1 MIRRSL
7 IKGRSRWTLAQ
18 PSEDRVRELTAR
30 LRVPPA
36 VARVLAVRVPHGD
49 PSALLRNDLEDLSCP
64 FALAGIERALE
75 RLLRALERN
84 EKIFIHGDFDVDGLS
99 SAALLYRALRRLG
112 ARHLK
117 VEIEDR
123 ERGHGLNPGVVRQIL
138 AQGFTLLITTD
149 CGISDVEN
157 VRTLQESGVD
167 VLITD
172 HHHPPEELPPAYAII
187 NPRQSDCEYG
197 NADLAA
203 VGVIYQVV
211 SALFERLGLGKEAA
225 HDYLDLVMLGT
236 VGDLVP
242 LVRNGC
248 AENRILVKAGLDL
261 LAQGRGTLGL
271 RVLLERLGLRPERLT
286 AGEMSYIV
294 IPKLNAANRV
304 GDPRVAFLL
313 LSTEDP
319 LKAEYW
325 ATTLIEYN
333 TDRQTAQEELR
344 ARAEALIERE
354 IDLEH
359 EKILIL
365 SGPGW
370 NPGILG
376 LVASDLVEKYAL
388 PAILIS
394 EGEEGYAR
402 ASCRSIPEFNM
413 IEALTHHK
421 HLFERFGGHPMAA
434 GFSIRNERIPEL
446 KEALSAHA
454 RGILRD
460 YEGPTQTIDA
470 ELSPEE
476 ISLEL
481 HEELQRLG
489 PFGVGNR
496 EPRFLLRGAI
506 VAEARTVGNGS
517 RHLRLLIRAGPE
529 GPLLDAIGF
538 GLGSAIETIGLEE
551 RLDLVCKVGQ
561 TEWNG
566 RRCVRLELV
575 DVLEPLLPSS
585 APAASPS
592 RSSAS
597 TTSLLPAA
605 IDERRTAT
613 AICDQDEGAGAGA
626 GRSHAVSNIR
636 STRSSK
642 ERPAA

>member
-7 IKGRSRWTLAQ
+7 LKGRGRWEFSQ

-36 VARVLAVRVPHGD
+36 VARVLAARVPHGD
-49 PSALLRNDLEDLSCP
+49 PSGLLRNDLDDLSCP
-64 FALAGIERALE
+64 FELAGIERALE
-75 RLLRALERN
+75 RLLRALQRN

-99 SAALLYRALRRLG
+99 SAALLYRALRRVG
-112 ARHLK
+112 AQHLK

-138 AQGFTLLITTD
+138 AQGYQLLVTTD

-157 VRTLQESGVD
+157 VRTLQEHGVD
-167 VLITD
+167 VIITD
-172 HHHPPEELPPAYAII
+172 HHHPPEELPPAHAII
-187 NPRQSDCEYG
+187 NPRQSDCGYG

-211 SALFERLGLGKEAA
+211 SALFDRLGLGKEAA

-261 LAQGRGTLGL
+261 LAQGRGALGL
-271 RVLLERLGLRPERLT
+271 RVLIERLGLRPERLS

-313 LSTEDP
+313 LSTDDP

-354 IDLEH
+354 LDLEN

-370 NPGILG
+370 NPGIIG

-413 IEALTHHK
+413 IEALTKHK
-421 HLFERFGGHPMAA
+421 HLFERFGGHHMAA
-434 GFSIRNERIPEL
+434 GFSIQNEKIPQL
-446 KEALSAHA
+446 KEALRAYA
-454 RGILRD
+454 REALQD

-470 ELSPEE
+470 ELTPEE

-481 HEELQRLG
+481 YEELQRLG

-496 EPRFLLRGAI
+496 EPRFLLQGAL

-517 RHLRLLIRAGPE
+517 KHLKLLVQAGPG
-529 GPLLDAIGF
+529 GPLLDVIGF
-538 GLGSAIETIGLEE
+538 GLGNALETICQQES
-551 RLDLVCKVGQ
+551 LDLVFKLSRDD
-561 TEWNG
+561 WNG
-566 RRCVRLELV
+566 RCRVQLELV
-575 DVLEPLLPSS
+575 DVLAPEPAS
-585 APAASPS
+585 AAPTVASPS
-592 RSSAS
+592 
-597 TTSLLPAA
+597 P
-605 IDERRTAT
+605 
-613 AICDQDEGAGAGA
+613 
-626 GRSHAVSNIR
+626 
-636 STRSSK
+636 
-642 ERPAA
+642 

>member
-1 MIRRSL
+1 MFSP
-7 IKGRSRWTLAQ
+7 
-18 PSEDRVRELTAR
+18 PSEDRVRELMAR
-30 LRVPPA
+30 LRVPSA

-49 PSALLRNDLEDLSCP
+49 PSPLLRNDLDDLSCP
-64 FALAGIERALE
+64 FELAGIERALE
-75 RLLRALERN
+75 RLRRALERN
-84 EKIFIHGDFDVDGLS
+84 ERIFIHGDFDVDGLS

-112 ARHLK
+112 AQHVK

-138 AQGFTLLITTD
+138 AQGYRLLVTTD
-149 CGISDVEN
+149 CGISDVED
-157 VRTLQESGVD
+157 VRTLQEHGVD
-167 VLITD
+167 VIITD

-187 NPRQSDCEYG
+187 NPRQSDCRYG

-211 SALFERLGLGKEAA
+211 SALFERLKLGKEAA

-271 RVLLERLGLRPERLT
+271 RVLIERLGLRPERLT

-313 LSTEDP
+313 LSTDDP

-354 IDLEH
+354 IDLES
-359 EKILIL
+359 EKILVL
-365 SGPGW
+365 SGKGW

-376 LVASDLVEKYAL
+376 LVASDLVEKYDL

-394 EGEEGYAR
+394 EGGEYAR
-402 ASCRSIPEFNM
+402 ASCRSVPEFNM

-421 HLFERFGGHPMAA
+421 HLLERFGGHPLAA
-434 GFSIRNERIPEL
+434 GFSVRNERVPQL
-446 KEALSAHA
+446 KEALRAYA
-454 RGILRD
+454 REVLQA
-460 YEGPTQTIDA
+460 YEGPTRTIDA
-470 ELSPEE
+470 ELAPEE
-476 ISLEL
+476 ITLEL
-481 HEELQRLG
+481 YEELQRLG

-496 EPRFLLRGAI
+496 EPRFLLRGAVI
-506 VAEARTVGNGS
+506 AEARTVGNGS
-517 RHLRLLIRAGPE
+517 KHLKLLMQAGAG
-529 GPLLDAIGF
+529 GPLLEGIGF
-538 GLGSAIETIGLEE
+538 GFGEAIETICRQES
-551 RLDLVCKVGQ
+551 LDVVFKLSRDD
-561 TEWNG
+561 WNG
-566 RRCVRLELV
+566 RCRVQLELV
-575 DVLEPLLPSS
+575 DVLAPEPASAAPTGGPPS
-585 APAASPS
+585 P
-592 RSSAS
+592 
-597 TTSLLPAA
+597 
-605 IDERRTAT
+605 
-613 AICDQDEGAGAGA
+613 
-626 GRSHAVSNIR
+626 
-636 STRSSK
+636 
-642 ERPAA
+642 